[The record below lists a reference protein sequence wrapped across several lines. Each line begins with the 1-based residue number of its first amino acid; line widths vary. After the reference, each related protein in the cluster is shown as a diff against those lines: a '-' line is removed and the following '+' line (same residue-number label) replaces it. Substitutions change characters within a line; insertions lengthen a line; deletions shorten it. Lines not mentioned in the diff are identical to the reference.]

1 MRRKDLARALY
12 TSAAMNL
19 YGEKIIW
26 KVATFFWK
34 KVSKLQHSNF
44 KNVLGIDP
52 LFWNSDP

>member
-19 YGEKIIW
+19 YGKNYS
-26 KVATFFWK
+26 KSGNFFLK
-34 KVSKLQHSNF
+34 KVSELQYSNF

-52 LFWNSDP
+52 LF